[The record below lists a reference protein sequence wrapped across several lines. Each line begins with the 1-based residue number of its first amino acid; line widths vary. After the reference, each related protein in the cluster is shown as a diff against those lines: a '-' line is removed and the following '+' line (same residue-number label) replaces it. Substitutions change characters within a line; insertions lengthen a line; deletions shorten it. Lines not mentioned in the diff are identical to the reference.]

1 MIRWAWSSTLAAL
14 VFCALALPRPAA
26 AYSVYSRKYATSCAT
41 CHTVYPKLTAFGEA
55 FRRNGYR
62 FPGTVDSDYIKQE
75 LVPMGHEAAKKDFPN
90 ALWPSFMTSPPPL
103 GFFAS
108 GSIVTHP
115 DRSSQSAIADKRTPV
130 TLDRLATRATMYAA
144 GDIDDNLT
152 YLALL
157 SFSDTAT
164 TLEQSLLVW
173 SDVVGPKHWA
183 NLSFGYSF
191 PTLTPFGRG
200 SAFAGGRLT
209 AASAMG
215 TLFGHTGAPFR
226 VTNKYNLIE
235 VNGILGGRL
244 EYGAGMAAG
253 THTATEASR
262 APANYYGHL
271 AYKLGGMRLD
281 GEGGPV
287 TSDPTLPWAERAA
300 TVWAYAYR
308 GNTIYTSSIPV
319 TAPAKPPQVTD
330 ASTTLGG
337 GLRVQLTS
345 FELTLG
351 GLWEDHPRITAVAG
365 ADGQPGQATQVAASA
380 ELSYI
385 VYPWLVPAVRAEHLI
400 VSPRGGKSASNTR
413 FTPAIAMQPRAN
425 LKLSVSASL
434 ESTSGPP
441 DAGAEWSKLSG
452 DGANQPKS
460 VTTAVGLELASVT
473 VSASFGF

>member
-1 MIRWAWSSTLAAL
+1 VIRWAWSSMAAAL
-14 VFCALALPRPAA
+14 VLGALAIPQPAS

-41 CHTVYPKLTAFGEA
+41 CHTVYPKLTSFGEA
-55 FRRNGYR
+55 FRRNGFR
-62 FPGTVDSDYIKQE
+62 FPGMVDSDYIKQE
-75 LVPMGHEAAKKDFPN
+75 IVPLGHEAAKKDFPN

-115 DRSSQSAIADKRTPV
+115 DRSSQSAIADKRTAV
-130 TLDRLATRATMYAA
+130 TLDRLATRATIYAA

-152 YLALL
+152 YLGLV
-157 SFSDTAT
+157 SVGETAT

-173 SDVVGPKHWA
+173 SDVVGPRHWA
-183 NLSFGYSF
+183 SLSLGYSF

-200 SAFAGGRLT
+200 SSFAGFRLT

-215 TLFGHTGAPFR
+215 TLFGHSGAPFKI
-226 VTNKYNLIE
+226 TNKYNLAE

-244 EYGAGMAAG
+244 EYGFGMAAG
-253 THTATEASR
+253 THTADTASR

-287 TSDPTLPWAERAA
+287 SSNPALPWAENSA
-300 TVWAYAYR
+300 TIWGYAYR
-308 GNTIYTSSIPV
+308 ANTIYTPTV
-319 TAPAKPPQVTD
+319 PANPAVTD
-330 ASTTLGG
+330 SSTSLGG

-345 FELTLG
+345 AELTVG
-351 GLWEDHPRITAVAG
+351 GLWEDHPRITRVAG
-365 ADGQPGQATQVAASA
+365 TDGLPGQANQVAAFA

-385 VYPWLVPAVRAEHLI
+385 VYPWLVPALRVEHLI
-400 VSPRGGKSASNTR
+400 VSPRGFKSASDTR
-413 FTPAIAMQPRAN
+413 FTPAIAMQPRTN

-434 ESTSGPP
+434 ERTSGPP
-441 DAGAEWSKLSG
+441 SAGADWSKLSG
-452 DGANQPKS
+452 DGAYQPNT
-460 VTTAVGLELASVT
+460 VTKAVGLELSLVT
-473 VSASFGF
+473 ISASFGF